1 MNIEI
6 KKNENNK
13 KIQKTVFYDY
23 GNYKIKVKREI
34 DDNGINLLERI
45 INLLY
50 DDFNKDKN

>member
-50 DDFNKDKN
+50 DDFNKEKN